1 MEKASVSP
9 RKALLGARGGVRI
22 EFRIAGAAP
31 ADVSIRIVGEG
42 REVRRIDLADVPA
55 GTEQIETWDRL
66 TNAGTP
72 APDGS
77 YRVLIGPPGGD
88 AKQVG
93 KLTLFGHFFPVRGPH
108 GTRGPVGEFGAAR
121 SGGRI
126 HIGFDVTAR
135 CGTPLAAVRAGTVVK
150 RAFDPRLDGNFV
162 VIRGLGER
170 RRYQYSH
177 MVQPS
182 PYQQGDE
189 VHPGD
194 IIGPSAAA
202 ATRPAR
208 LATCISRSTSA
219 AARSTRSPR
228 CAPGTASRSTQKAG
242 CVLRGA
248 SRRESGRKPAAGG
261 VTERVRPM
269 PGVF

>member
-1 MEKASVSP
+1 VSP
-9 RKALLGARGGVRI
+9 RKAFLGARSGVRI

-42 REVRRIDLADVPA
+42 REVRRIDLADVPL
-55 GTEQIETWDRL
+55 GTEQIETWDGL
-66 TNAGTP
+66 TNAGMP
-72 APDGS
+72 ATEGS

-93 KLTLFGHFFPVRGPH
+93 KLTLLGHFFPVRGPH

-121 SGGRI
+121 NGGRV
-126 HIGFDVTAR
+126 HKGFDVTAR

-150 RAFDPRLDGNFV
+150 RAFDPRRDGNFV

-170 RRYQYSH
+170 RKYLYAH

-182 PYQQGDE
+182 PFAQGDE

-194 IIGPSAAA
+194 IVGHIGRTGNAA
-202 ATRPAR
+202 
-208 LATCISRSTSA
+208 ST
-219 AARSTRSPR
+219 P
-228 CAPGTASRSTQKAG
+228 CHLHFEIH
-242 CVLRGA
+242 LRG
-248 SRRESGRKPAAGG
+248 RPIDPEPAVRAWD
-261 VTERVRPM
+261 RVS
-269 PGVF
+269 